1 MRLNIFYLTKINFCH
16 TFLSLNFII
25 NLKLLYMNISQIA
38 TFYESAA
45 SALYK
50 ADEALAQLPIMVKV
64 DDCSSL
70 VIIRLSA
77 STMLN
82 NAQRLFVKDFPQSF
96 SAFIKNPDSK
106 INEFYSLISR
116 HPEILKNCENLF
128 FDFVKAHVEA
138 NVSGYSSI
146 NMFNWN
152 WDAIYSILSS
162 DYVLDFVKNNAP
174 AAYYSM
180 VSALAKHL
188 DVVKDTNCERAVL
201 FFKANA
207 KLDDIYP
214 DIKDKIS
221 KLLKINPNQQS
232 WVVQALKE
240 LGK

>member
-1 MRLNIFYLTKINFCH
+1 MTKINFCH

-50 ADEALAQLPIMVKV
+50 ADEALAQLPAMVKV

-77 STMLN
+77 STMLD
-82 NAQRLFVKDFPQSF
+82 NAQRLFVKDFPQNF

-207 KLDDIYP
+207 KLNDIYP

>member
-1 MRLNIFYLTKINFCH
+1 
-16 TFLSLNFII
+16 
-25 NLKLLYMNISQIA
+25 MNISQIA

-82 NAQRLFVKDFPQSF
+82 NAQRLFVKDFPQNF
-96 SAFIKNPDSK
+96 SAFIKNPDAK

>member
-1 MRLNIFYLTKINFCH
+1 
-16 TFLSLNFII
+16 
-25 NLKLLYMNISQIA
+25 MNISQIA

>member
-1 MRLNIFYLTKINFCH
+1 MTKINFCH